1 MANKTSQHIL
11 GTSSNLL
18 GFCLFVLTSLHLTNK
33 SENSLI
39 DEFTSIVALFLAI
52 SSFLSFVSIKTEN
65 KKMEYR
71 YEQIADY
78 LFLGSLLGIFGII
91 VFIIQIILSKIWLKY
106 FYFGPLEW
114 IWRSLTYKKLQ
125 PMKRV

>member
-52 SSFLSFVSIKTEN
+52 SSFFSFVSIKTEN

-91 VFIIQIILSKIWLKY
+91 VFILFNFW
-106 FYFGPLEW
+106 
-114 IWRSLTYKKLQ
+114 KL
-125 PMKRV
+125 